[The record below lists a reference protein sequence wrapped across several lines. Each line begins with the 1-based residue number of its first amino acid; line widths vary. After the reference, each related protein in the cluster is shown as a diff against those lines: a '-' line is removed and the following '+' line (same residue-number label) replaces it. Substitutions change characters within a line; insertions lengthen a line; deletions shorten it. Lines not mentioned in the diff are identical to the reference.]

1 MNSSVECRPAHVP
14 VGAQRGQVI
23 VWTAVMLPLFLS
35 VIGLALDGGL
45 VFAARREAQNAAD
58 AAARAGAMQIDERAY
73 RESGGTRVVLE
84 LGRARATAAEYLAGY
99 GTSLTASVAAEPLER
114 QRQFFEK
121 HMAPWIGR
129 FFADLEGARAAEFY
143 RHVGT
148 VGRLFVEIENQA
160 FALSE

>member
-14 VGAQRGQVI
+14 VGVQRGQVI

-73 RESGGTRVVLE
+73 RESGGTRVVLD

-99 GTSLTASVAAEPLER
+99 GTSLTASVAAEPEQLVVQVSRDVSTSFVRLVGISTVRIAASATGEPRHGIER
-114 QRQFFEK
+114 GSR
-121 HMAPWIGR
+121 
-129 FFADLEGARAAEFY
+129 
-143 RHVGT
+143 
-148 VGRLFVEIENQA
+148 
-160 FALSE
+160 